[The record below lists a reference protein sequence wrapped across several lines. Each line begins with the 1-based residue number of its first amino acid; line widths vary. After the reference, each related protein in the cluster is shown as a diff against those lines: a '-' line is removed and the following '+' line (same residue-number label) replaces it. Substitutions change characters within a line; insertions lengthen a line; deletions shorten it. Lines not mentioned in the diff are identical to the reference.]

1 MGACGSQAPAW
12 REASEG
18 GSCGRCPGAR
28 LAGGR
33 EEPGPLH
40 AVSMPPTGAH
50 QTAGRPHGPHAGS
63 PNPVPLRPG
72 PPKGHPL
79 RAIRAVSTGEPTRGA
94 VSTSKATAASTGT
107 AGRLR
112 GRGRWRPAAG
122 RGEGKHSPRIAPPWA
137 MGSREP
143 RPRRDGEGQEQSRR
157 RAPRPRCTQQACR
170 AGNRGGDRLRLPGG
184 PHGHTGDVGRRTPS
198 HGDPALPERTLSH
211 APIGLTQKGT
221 GAVEGPTRDVQ
232 LPRPKG
238 H

>member
-1 MGACGSQAPAW
+1 MRAAAAG
-12 REASEG
+12 
-18 GSCGRCPGAR
+18 GAR
-28 LAGGR
+28 GPGWLGAERSPVPSAPCPCPPPGLTRQRAG
-33 EEPGPLH
+33 
-40 AVSMPPTGAH
+40 PTAP
-50 QTAGRPHGPHAGS
+50 TAGS

-184 PHGHTGDVGRRTPS
+184 PHGHTGDVGRRAPS